1 MTEVAVSAIRLL
13 LIDDHALF
21 RESMARVLGD
31 DPAFEIEHCGS
42 IREALAALAGE
53 TLRRGVA
60 RS

>member
-1 MTEVAVSAIRLL
+1 MNTAVSAIRLL

-31 DPAFEIEHCGS
+31 DPAFEIVHCGS
-42 IREALAALAGE
+42 IGKRCRLLAGE